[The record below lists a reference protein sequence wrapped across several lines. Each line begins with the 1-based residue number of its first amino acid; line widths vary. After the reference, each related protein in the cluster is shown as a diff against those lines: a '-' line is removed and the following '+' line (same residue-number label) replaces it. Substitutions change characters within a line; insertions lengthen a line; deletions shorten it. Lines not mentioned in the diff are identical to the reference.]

1 MFQYIIGYMLFLK
14 TIFLI
19 ITEFNLLH
27 FNIINISPVIGFK
40 LYLFDKING
49 MLLTGF

>member
-1 MFQYIIGYMLFLK
+1 MSQYIIGYMLFLK

-27 FNIINISPVIGFK
+27 FDILNISPGLN
-40 LYLFDKING
+40 LYILSV
-49 MLLTGF
+49 L